1 MLPEARH
8 LYTTLI
14 FCGKNTKLPSDVVAR
29 TINLNVLFSDHAC
42 VFFVRK

>member
-14 FCGKNTKLPSDVVAR
+14 FCGKNTKLPSDVVVR
-29 TINLNVLFSDHAC
+29 IINLNGLFSALAYVLF
-42 VFFVRK
+42 